1 MALLP
6 QDIVV
11 ALKLVAKGDA
21 SRRWTYAEL
30 SEELSSSP
38 SQVFRSVRRA
48 ETAHLLSAPQVPTMR
63 PLDGAPVGE
72 SGVFLFPIK
81 NNLREFLI
89 HGVKYAFPVE
99 RGGPT
104 RGVPTAEAAAPLI
117 AHFGS
122 GFAMPPVWP
131 YPAGST
137 RGLAFSPLSK
147 NAPEAALRDP
157 KLYELLTLVDAI
169 REGRAREREF
179 AIRALSAR
187 LE

>member
-1 MALLP
+1 MALLS
-6 QDIVV
+6 QDVVV

-21 SRRWTYAEL
+21 GLRWTYAEL

-48 ETAHLLSAPQVPTMR
+48 ETAHLLSAPVPAMR

-72 SGVFLFPIK
+72 PGVFLFPIK
-81 NNLREFLI
+81 HNLREFLI

-99 RGGPT
+99 RGGLT

-131 YPAGST
+131 HPAGST

-157 KLYELLTLVDAI
+157 KLYELLVLVDAI
-169 REGRAREREF
+169 REGRAREREI
-179 AIRALSAR
+179 AIRELSAR
-187 LE
+187 LD